1 MEQALQEAKQA
12 TDYGELPIAAVVVA
26 GRGDKE
32 REMARSQTRAK
43 REGTRTAHA
52 ELTALAKAGNQL
64 FTAPSPLKVYSTL
77 EPCLMCLGAAMR
89 FNVDRMIYALPCT
102 HDGSS
107 QIVSQFDREGYDF
120 PRLSRA
126 DPELEKRALN
136 LMRQFAKKNP
146 QHPALDYVEK
156 IIAGVE
162 DGDE

>member
-1 MEQALQEAKQA
+1 MEEALEEARKA
-12 TDYGELPIAAVVVA
+12 TNYGELPIAAVVVA
-26 GRGDKE
+26 GQGDKE
-32 REMARSQTRAK
+32 KEVARSQTRAK

-64 FTAPSPLKVYSTL
+64 VTAPDPIVVYSTL

-89 FNVDRMIYALPCT
+89 CQVGEMIYALPCQ

-107 QIVSQFDREGYDF
+107 QFVSQFDREGYDF
-120 PRLSRA
+120 PQLSRA

-146 QHPALDYVEK
+146 QHPAIDYVK
-156 IIAGVE
+156 KVIAGME
-162 DGDE
+162 EENE